1 MFFALIFFTCPR
13 PAAALRN
20 APPSRNRFKGEGRRE
35 CVEESGG
42 WRALARGRREWR
54 VCVLLGRREWR
65 VGARGRRERGRET
78 ERGESEGVRQME
90 ERARA

>member
-1 MFFALIFFTCPR
+1 
-13 PAAALRN
+13 
-20 APPSRNRFKGEGRRE
+20 
-35 CVEESGG
+35 
-42 WRALARGRREWR
+42 